1 MKRNLLSRL
10 RTNGACYIVGA
21 LLLLI
26 GVPLYQA
33 LVLTPQG
40 YGGALRVAVTQ
51 RFAPYL
57 LWIGVHSLQFI
68 FYRALLVVAFVL
80 LLTLPFTLF
89 RIIVAQEILEQQDEE
104 PEGDEEV
111 EDDEELEDD
120 EKNGEEAENDE
131 DDAGD
136 KEGESGGMPSDAWRG
151 KGLVVLGAWTG
162 IIGLSL
168 YVLATIASTFCLATI
183 SSSFVASA
191 HGGQV
196 PGNFSALSST
206 FAILSNTVGVGLL
219 ALSILFFGGRIARR
233 GLKLWPGIWVA
244 FAYVALA
251 VGLLLSASAVAIATT
266 SAQGQTI
273 LTTPAILLFAL
284 WMLWLGIML
293 VRLKPE

>member
-40 YGGALRVAVTQ
+40 YDGALRAAVTQ

-57 LWIGVHSLQFI
+57 LWIGAHSLTFI
-68 FYRALLVVAFVL
+68 LYRVLLVVAFVL

-104 PEGDEEV
+104 PEDDEGQEDEE
-111 EDDEELEDD
+111 E
-120 EKNGEEAENDE
+120 NAGEAENDE
-131 DDAGD
+131 DDEGD
-136 KEGESGGMPSDAWRG
+136 KEGESGGMPSEAWRG
-151 KGLVVLGAWTG
+151 KGLVVLAAWTG

-168 YVLATIASTFCLATI
+168 YVLATIASTFYLATV

-191 HGGQV
+191 HRGQV

-206 FAILSNTVGVGLL
+206 FAILSNTVGIGLL
-219 ALSILFFGGRIARR
+219 ALSILFFSGVIARR

>member
-10 RTNGACYIVGA
+10 RTNGACYIAGA

-40 YGGALRVAVTQ
+40 YDGALRAAVTQ

-57 LWIGVHSLQFI
+57 LWIGAHSLAFI
-68 FYRALLVVAFVL
+68 LYRALLALAFVL
-80 LLTLPFTLF
+80 LITLPFTLF
-89 RIIVAQEILEQQDEE
+89 RIVVAQEILEQPDEE
-104 PEGDEEV
+104 M
-111 EDDEELEDD
+111 EDDEEDDEEAEDEEDGEDD
-120 EKNGEEAENDE
+120 EDDE
-131 DDAGD
+131 GD
-136 KEGESGGMPSDAWRG
+136 KEGESDGMPSDAWRG
-151 KGLVVLGAWTG
+151 KGLVVLAAWTG

-168 YVLATIASTFCLATI
+168 YVLATIASTFYLATV

-191 HGGQV
+191 HAGQV

-206 FAILSNTVGVGLL
+206 FAILSNTVGFGLL
-219 ALSILFFGGRIARR
+219 ALSILFFSGVIARR

-251 VGLLLSASAVAIATT
+251 VGLLLSASAVAIATA

-284 WMLWLGIML
+284 WMLWLGVML

>member
-10 RTNGACYIVGA
+10 RTNGACYIAGA

-33 LVLTPQG
+33 LVLTPPG
-40 YGGALRVAVTQ
+40 YDGALRAAVTQ

-57 LWIGVHSLQFI
+57 LWIGAHSFAFI
-68 FYRALLVVAFVL
+68 LYRALLVVAFVL

-89 RIIVAQEILEQQDEE
+89 RIIIAQEILEQQDEE
-104 PEGDEEV
+104 MEDDEGQ
-111 EDDEELEDD
+111 EDDEEDAERTENDKDGEDD
-120 EKNGEEAENDE
+120 E
-131 DDAGD
+131 
-136 KEGESGGMPSDAWRG
+136 EGKSGGMPSDAWRG
-151 KGLVVLGAWTG
+151 KGLVVLAAWTG
-162 IIGLSL
+162 IVGLSL
-168 YVLATIASTFCLATI
+168 YVLATIASTFYLVTI
-183 SSSFVASA
+183 SGSIVASA
-191 HGGQV
+191 QAGQV
-196 PGNFSALSST
+196 PGNFSAFSST
-206 FAILSNTVGVGLL
+206 FAILSNTIGIGLL
-219 ALSILFFGGRIARR
+219 ALSILFFSGVIARR

-251 VGLLLSASAVAIATT
+251 VGLLLSASAVAVATT